1 MGLIRDR
8 IKELRRVRAG
18 DLIQNERNWRKH
30 PKAQREALQGILAE
44 IGYADALIVY
54 ETKKGL
60 KLIDGHLR
68 ASVNADT
75 EVPVLVL
82 DVTEAEANKLLA
94 SMDPLAAMAETD
106 GAALD
111 RLLGKLQTDN
121 EGLASML
128 ADLQEQADQLN
139 NAAYKPEL
147 NPQSGATPVTQNEV
161 DENEKKMTGKFVDAG
176 KQDQLREVCCPNC
189 GAEFGLDLGDA

>member
-8 IKELRRVRAG
+8 IKELRRVKAG
-18 DLIQNERNWRKH
+18 ELIQNEKNWRKH

-44 IGYADALIVY
+44 IGYADALIAY

-68 ASVNADT
+68 ASATPDT

-82 DVTEAEANKLLA
+82 DVNEAEANKLLA
-94 SMDPLAAMAETD
+94 SIDPLAAMAETD
-106 GAALD
+106 GKALEK
-111 RLLGKLQTDN
+111 LLGGLKTES

-128 ADLQEQADQLN
+128 ADLQQKANEITSTAF
-139 NAAYKPEL
+139 KPEL
-147 NPQSGATPVTQNEV
+147 NPESGALPITQAEV
-161 DENEKKMTGKFVDAG
+161 QETEEKLQGKFIDSG
-176 KQDQLREVCCPNC
+176 KQSSIRDVCCPNC
-189 GAEFGLDLGDA
+189 GAEFGLDMEDA